1 MGRAETVVKERGRIV
16 RRRAVSCISTLF
28 WFAGL
33 LGWLVGWLVLMLMLI
48 LILVGVDAMYDVWC

>member
-1 MGRAETVVKERGRIV
+1 MVKERGRIV